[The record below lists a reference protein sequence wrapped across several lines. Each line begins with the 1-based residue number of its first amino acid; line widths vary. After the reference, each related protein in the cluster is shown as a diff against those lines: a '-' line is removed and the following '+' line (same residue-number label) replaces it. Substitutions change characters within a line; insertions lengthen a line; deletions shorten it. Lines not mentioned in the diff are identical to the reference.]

1 MKHKISLVA
10 CPLLL
15 ASLPGLASAH
25 TLDLPITTAKET
37 NAVSFRSVRLEHDAT
52 GQHVIKGQ
60 LHRLARAPVHFG
72 HLDYAVVDQQ
82 GKTLETG
89 QASYTSAIRLRHV
102 YRPSYFSIAPNV
114 ELNQGDTVQLC
125 WSADPMHGNGH

>member
-37 NAVSFRSVRLEHDAT
+37 NVVTFRSVRLEHNAA

-72 HLDYAVVDQQ
+72 HLNYAVVD
-82 GKTLETG
+82 
-89 QASYTSAIRLRHV
+89 
-102 YRPSYFSIAPNV
+102 
-114 ELNQGDTVQLC
+114 
-125 WSADPMHGNGH
+125 